1 LFHVVVELA
10 LLPLLLSLSSPPV
23 LKTTKLAV
31 DPLSTVTTQKAPPP
45 APSLELPT
53 IWLTLFWL
61 GSIAQGSPLQ
71 PPLGQSILTPQ
82 VGMLLR
88 KGVAGSR

>member
-31 DPLSTVTTQKAPPP
+31 DPLSTVTTQNAPPP

-53 IWLTLFWL
+53 I
-61 GSIAQGSPLQ
+61 
-71 PPLGQSILTPQ
+71 
-82 VGMLLR
+82 
-88 KGVAGSR
+88 